1 MTDPTPRATAAVLHL
16 VTGHGA
22 AKHGDDWK
30 TDSDRESMS
39 HVETHKVHYF
49 DPDWPDREVESG
61 QLHLV
66 HMIAGLN
73 FVLERRLIL
82 DEERLQAA
90 KNDSAGGDA
99 EENATVHLG
108 DSTGN
113 PGDG

>member
-22 AKHGDDWK
+22 EKHGDDWK

-39 HVETHKVHYF
+39 HVEMHKVRYF
-49 DPDWPDREVESG
+49 SPDWPDSEAESS

-66 HMIAGLN
+66 HMIAGLK
-73 FVLERRLIL
+73 FILERRLIR
-82 DEERLQAA
+82 DGERAA
-90 KNDSAGGDA
+90 PSD
-99 EENATVHLG
+99 

-113 PGDG
+113 PGNG